1 MTQQQNL
8 KSSLRGRFCPDPM
21 REFDTLPPPLRQW
34 LAQAHLPWST
44 RSVRKIWMRHHPDT
58 GEALKFLERAERA
71 TLARDTAKI
80 WGKTHPQA
88 KV

>member
-1 MTQQQNL
+1 
-8 KSSLRGRFCPDPM
+8 M
-21 REFDTLPPPLRQW
+21 REFDRLPPALRQW

-44 RSVRKIWMRHHPDT
+44 RSVRRIWLRHHLDT
-58 GEALKFLERAERA
+58 TEALRFLERAERA

-80 WGKTHPQA
+80 WGKAHPQA